1 MGGYALNVDSSKLVN
16 LKKAVLHALQGP
28 LLDTTHTHTVSLI
41 SLSGEF
47 CRLPVIYLYQGI
59 YNTIHAFPI
68 PWSYHANTLL
78 TGLH

>member
-16 LKKAVLHALQGP
+16 LKKAVLHTLQGP
-28 LLDTTHTHTVSLI
+28 LLDTTHTVSLI
-41 SLSGEF
+41 SGEF
-47 CRLPVIYLYQGI
+47 CRLPVTFYAKGYIN

-68 PWSYHANTLL
+68 PKSYHANTLL